1 MDRRTFLAAVTGS
14 VGGVCGLAGCA
25 GLVGDGGGSGVA
37 ARDLPDRPDE
47 LTPETVAEYVAE
59 YEEVRAH
66 NAHVESGAVDVSV
79 TAVATFDHAAVD
91 DHYATAQHAG
101 TVSHE
106 DGSGGRSVGE
116 LAGDP
121 TPYLVTPARTLRM
134 DVTRRR
140 VDAEDREYPDEAT
153 TTPPLGVRVCNVTD
167 EPRELAMSVV
177 RREVAPD
184 DEGDLSAESG
194 GGETDAVVETPV
206 VVEPTS
212 ALELRGIT
220 AVRGGYRVRASMAEN
235 GVTSE
240 GRIEVGLPSA
250 DRGPNVDVVVD
261 GDGISTRHLPS
272 FEPI

>member
-1 MDRRTFLAAVTGS
+1 MDRRTFLAGTTGT

-25 GLVGDGGGSGVA
+25 GLVGDGGSGVTS
-37 ARDLPDRPDE
+37 REFPDRPDE
-47 LTPETVAEYVAE
+47 FTPETVTEYVAE
-59 YEEVRAH
+59 YEEVRTH

-134 DVTRRR
+134 DVSRRR
-140 VDAEDREYPDEAT
+140 VDAEDRAYLDDAT
-153 TTPPLGVRVCNVTD
+153 TDQPLGVRTCNVTD
-167 EPRELAMSVV
+167 DPRELSITVV

-184 DEGDLSAESG
+184 NESDLSAESG
-194 GGETDAVVETPV
+194 GRETDAVVETPV
-206 VVEPTS
+206 TVEPES

-220 AVRGGYRVRASMAEN
+220 DVRGSYRVTARMAEN

-240 GRIEVGLPSA
+240 GRIEAGLPST

-261 GDGISTRHLPS
+261 DDGISTRHLPS